1 MPPKRRAADIS
12 RDPSSSEDEETV
24 RPNRRRH
31 VQSSEEEEQEEQNN
45 SDASVDADLGA
56 SQIGPHVHQRA
67 LIKKL
72 VRLALSTEYSR
83 TPLRRNDITTKLFKD
98 GNGYRAG
105 SSRNFRAIFDG
116 AQAILKDTF
125 GMQLEELPAR
135 EKTSLRDRRIA
146 TTQTKTTTSSTK
158 NWILTSILSPKLKTN
173 PTIIQPTQA
182 PSVPIES
189 SYTALYTFIIS
200 LLYLNNNSLTDQ
212 KLIRYLKRV
221 NADAQTPVGNLDK
234 VLQRMQRDGYL
245 DKRRDT
251 VMGEEVVE
259 WYVGPRG
266 KVEVGAKGVAGL
278 VRSVYGHGAVP
289 LSGRPRGDVGEAPS
303 DAPPLVKMEEEELES
318 RLFRSLGVKID
329 TVRKSQTQQAINVD
343 ANEEDE
349 ENDNDAHDRRRNLKT
364 EAGPS
369 RRQTRAGPA
378 RAPTGRR
385 RGPADDDDSDS
396 I

>member
-24 RPNRRRH
+24 RPSRRRH

-45 SDASVDADLGA
+45 SDASVNSDLGA
-56 SQIGPHVHQRA
+56 SQIGPRVHQRA

-72 VRLALSTEYSR
+72 VRLALATEYSR
-83 TPLRRNDITTKLFKD
+83 TPLRRNDITTKIFKD
-98 GNGYRAG
+98 GSGYRAG

-125 GMQLEELPAR
+125 GMQLVELPAR
-135 EKTSLRDRRIA
+135 EKTSLRDRRNA
-146 TTQTKTTTSSTK
+146 TTQTKSTTSTTK
-158 NWILTSILSPKLKTN
+158 NWILTSILPPQLKTN

-289 LSGRPRGDVGEAPS
+289 LSGRPRGAAGEGQS

-318 RLFRSLGVKID
+318 RLLRSLGVKID
-329 TVRKSQTQQAINVD
+329 TGRKSQTQQAINVD
-343 ANEEDE
+343 TNEEDE
-349 ENDNDAHDRRRNLKT
+349 ENDNDAHDRRRNVKT

-378 RAPTGRR
+378 RARTGRR
-385 RGPADDDDSDS
+385 RRPADDDDSDS

>member
-12 RDPSSSEDEETV
+12 RDPSSSEDEETI
-24 RPNRRRH
+24 RPNRRRQ
-31 VQSSEEEEQEEQNN
+31 VQSSEDEEQEEQEH
-45 SDASVDADLGA
+45 SDASVNSDLAA

-83 TPLRRNDITTKLFKD
+83 TPLRRTDISTKLFKD
-98 GNGYRAG
+98 GSGYRAG

-116 AQAILKDTF
+116 AQAILKNTF
-125 GMQLEELPAR
+125 GMELMELPAR
-135 EKTSLRDRRIA
+135 EKTSLKDRRNA
-146 TTQTKTTTSSTK
+146 ATQTKSSTTTSKS
-158 NWILTSILSPKLKTN
+158 WILLSVLPPELKSN

-200 LLYLNNNSLTDQ
+200 LLYLNNSSLTEQ
-212 KLIRYLKRV
+212 KLMRYLKRM

-234 VLQRMQRDGYL
+234 VLQRMQREGYL

-289 LSGRPRGDVGEAPS
+289 LNGRPRGGAGEEHAVGL
-303 DAPPLVKMEEEELES
+303 PLVKMEEEELES
-318 RLFRSLGVKID
+318 RLSRSLGVKVD
-329 TVRKSQTQQAINVD
+329 TGRKPRTQQAIDVDPNEDDDDDNNDQDEQQNVR
-343 ANEEDE
+343 A
-349 ENDNDAHDRRRNLKT
+349 

-369 RRQTRAGPA
+369 RRQTRAAPA
-378 RAPTGRR
+378 RARGGRR
-385 RGPADDDDSDS
+385 RRAADDDNDDESD
-396 I
+396 